1 MLVDNL
7 EYDDIVMIVF
17 ILEKCYV
24 IELGKIKLI
33 G

>member
-7 EYDDIVMIVF
+7 EYDDIVF